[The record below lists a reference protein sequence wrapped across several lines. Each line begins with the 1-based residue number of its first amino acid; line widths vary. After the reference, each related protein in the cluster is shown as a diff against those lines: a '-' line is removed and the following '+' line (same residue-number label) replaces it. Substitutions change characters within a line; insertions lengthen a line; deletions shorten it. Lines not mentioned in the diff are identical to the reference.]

1 MAVADDDCGRTPL
14 RVSGETM
21 AENAGGDFC
30 GVCGDCEW
38 GRKEACF
45 NDYRRGVQV
54 VETGQAKIVDI
65 DSEHFDK
72 NFR

>member
-1 MAVADDDCGRTPL
+1 MAVADDDCGRVAL
-14 RVSGETM
+14 RLSGE
-21 AENAGGDFC
+21 ALAKNAGGDWC
-30 GVCGDCEW
+30 GVFVDREW

-54 VETGQAKIVDI
+54 AETGQAKIVDI